1 MLWILYQI
9 AALSAKTSILVLY
22 RRIFSPARL
31 SNILILSSLTFTV
44 VFYVSMTAAFIVAV
58 VPRSVDYAA
67 QLSAGDAER
76 ASRLSPPLT
85 ATCRVIGLM
94 IDVYILIVPFF
105 FIWDL
110 QIPLRRKIGISTVF
124 ITGST

>member
-1 MLWILYQI
+1 M
-9 AALSAKTSILVLY
+9 
-22 RRIFSPARL
+22 

-67 QLSAGDAER
+67 QISAADAER

-85 ATCRVIGLM
+85 ATSRVIGLM

-110 QIPLRRKIGISTVF
+110 QIPLRRKIGISAIF